1 LNIPVYNDK
10 KIIVMFNVVPM
21 GDIEHKFLV
30 DIYSDLGWF
39 KPLLQI
45 LLHSASCLTLF
56 EDLPY
61 LRALAKRNIQRLINL
76 SKISNHETM
85 RLFRRFVDLYGSSII
100 SSNQPEH
107 CLIKG

>member
-1 LNIPVYNDK
+1 
-10 KIIVMFNVVPM
+10 MFNVVPM